1 MNRTTLA
8 ASAALAT
15 LALIPVAADAAKPAK
30 PAKPPKPTG
39 KLTLAATPNP
49 VKYRRL
55 VTLSGRLNGANNAGQ
70 VVSVL
75 ADPFPYAVFTGVA
88 APTTTA
94 TGDYSVNVKPLKNTR
109 YQARQGAEQSGIVT
123 VLVRPAVSLRLSD
136 YTPKV
141 GQRVRYS
148 GRVCPQHDGSTLA
161 IQRRYSTGYRTV
173 RRTNL
178 RDIPGSTCS
187 SYRRTFRVYRDG
199 RYRAV
204 IGTHADHAAGIS
216 SSRVA
221 NAHR

>member
-15 LALIPVAADAAKPAK
+15 LALIPVAADAAKP
-30 PAKPPKPTG
+30 PKPPKPTG

-49 VKYRRL
+49 VKYSRL

-75 ADPFPYAVFTGVA
+75 ADPFPYDIFVKAA

-109 YQARQGAEQSGIVT
+109 YQAAQGAEQSGIVT
-123 VLVRPAVSLRLSD
+123 VLVRPAVSLRLGD